1 MITRATL
8 DHLSALVALEKSLF
22 PKDDFPLSR
31 GSFSYHIKKNDL
43 FIFMQEGEVAGYI
56 LWLKRKTYYRLYSL
70 GVSKRF
76 RGTGIA
82 QELLSYSF
90 ERLKSPSYT
99 LEVKTTNQSA
109 ISLYEKFGFTK
120 QKILKGYYPNNRDG
134 YLMRR
139 EEKENDETQKL

>member
-1 MITRATL
+1 MIMRATRE
-8 DHLSALVALEKSLF
+8 HLNALVALENSLF

-43 FIFMQEGEVAGYI
+43 FVFMHEGEVAGYI

-70 GVSKRF
+70 GVSAQC
-76 RGTGIA
+76 RGSGVA
-82 QELLSYSF
+82 QMLLAYSF
-90 ERLKSPSYT
+90 GLLKSTSYT
-99 LEVKTTNQSA
+99 LEVKTTNLRA

-134 YLMRR
+134 YLMR
-139 EEKENDETQKL
+139 KKSNDETKKL

>member
-31 GSFSYHIKKNDL
+31 GSFSYHIRKNDL
-43 FIFMQEGEVAGYI
+43 FVFMNEGEVAGYI

-70 GVSKRF
+70 GVSKQF
-76 RGTGIA
+76 RGKGIA
-82 QELLSYSF
+82 KELLSYSF

-99 LEVKTTNQSA
+99 LEVKTTNESA

-120 QKILKGYYPNNRDG
+120 QKILKGFYPNNRDG

-139 EEKENDETQKL
+139 QENDETQKL

>member
-8 DHLSALVALEKSLF
+8 DHLSALVALENSLF

-43 FIFMQEGEVAGYI
+43 FVFMHGGEVAGYI

-70 GVSKRF
+70 GVSRQF
-76 RGTGIA
+76 RGRGVA
-82 QELLSYSF
+82 QALLAYSF
-90 ERLKSPSYT
+90 ELLKAHSYT

-134 YLMRR
+134 YLMR
-139 EEKENDETQKL
+139 K